1 MSDKT
6 HSNAA
11 SGQQADTHTQT
22 ETERERGRERG
33 GTVGVARGSAESGK
47 A

>member
-11 SGQQADTHTQT
+11 SGQQADTHTNRD
-22 ETERERGRERG
+22 RERVGG